1 MWAGRKWRLW
11 RSEAIY
17 IEKIIMITLRQVL
30 KIMAICKAKD
40 RCHFHICSV
49 LNETNTGNCLATD
62 YNPIIVMD
70 LMTGS
75 LTAAVSRVIEARPRA
90 VSCVLAALQLCYGF
104 TSLLGFLQLGLGH
117 AALLLL
123 AAFYAGIALPSALA
137 AASIAC
143 VATRPLPC
151 TRDYKSIYLQVAP

>member
-1 MWAGRKWRLW
+1 
-11 RSEAIY
+11 
-17 IEKIIMITLRQVL
+17 
-30 KIMAICKAKD
+30 
-40 RCHFHICSV
+40 
-49 LNETNTGNCLATD
+49 
-62 YNPIIVMD
+62 MD
-70 LMTGS
+70 LMPGS

-117 AALLLL
+117 SNSTLLLL
-123 AAFYAGIALPSALA
+123 AAFYAGLALPSALA

-151 TRDYKSIYLQVAP
+151 TRDYRSIYLQVAP

>member
-1 MWAGRKWRLW
+1 M
-11 RSEAIY
+11 
-17 IEKIIMITLRQVL
+17 
-30 KIMAICKAKD
+30 
-40 RCHFHICSV
+40 
-49 LNETNTGNCLATD
+49 NETNTGNCPATD

-137 AASIAC
+137 AASIAW

-151 TRDYKSIYLQVAP
+151 TRDYRSIYLQVAP